1 MDSSALL
8 DAAVR
13 SPAASAEQEAKVSP
27 VPVVKN
33 KKASLSAKLKSPAA
47 VSRAKKFSFDK
58 TTADKGIVQYN
69 TVQYTIQYSFNKS
82 CQNAT

>member
-27 VPVVKN
+27 VPVVKS
-33 KKASLSAKLKSPAA
+33 KKAASLSAKLKSPAA

-69 TVQYTIQYSFNKS
+69 TIFI
-82 CQNAT
+82 